1 MQSEWISIYS
11 FTVVIISMM
20 FEQSM
25 NNHWTEKERERDREI
40 IATNTTKNEF
50 SSTQDNTLASEIS
63 YSTGSITT

>member
-1 MQSEWISIYS
+1 MQSEWIAIYS

>member
-1 MQSEWISIYS
+1 MQSEWIAIYS

-25 NNHWTEKERERDREI
+25 NNYWTEKERERDREI

-50 SSTQDNTLASEIS
+50 QF
-63 YSTGSITT
+63 YPR